1 MGVQWNAQSIV
12 SWRVSPLLHMQKI
25 VTGIDIGTYHV
36 KVVIA
41 ARPDNPRDAPKIL
54 GTGYA
59 ESRGMKQGYI
69 ISIPEV
75 SRSIAAAVAQASK
88 AAQVKVKRAY
98 VGVGG
103 VGLDEAFARGET
115 VVERGDSELTARD
128 IPRVLAAAEHALAP
142 TALLNRRVLHTIPLR
157 YSVDGVRVMG
167 RSPIGLKGVRLS
179 AETLFITCLERHV
192 SDIVAAVEEAG
203 IEVEDVAASPLA
215 ASFVALSKTQKR
227 VGCVLANIGSETLSI
242 IVFEDGIPV
251 SIRVFPVGASDITH
265 DIALGLRISPEE
277 AESLKHGA
285 VLGSTYPQ
293 RKVDDII
300 GRRVS
305 DMFKLVEAQLK
316 KIGKNELLPA
326 GVILT
331 GGGSTVQSIGDLA
344 RAVLKLPSRVASLS
358 EGVGSKV
365 HLKDG
370 SWAVAYG
377 LTIWGFTQGEEPDT
391 AQANAGF
398 NDVMRILTRWF
409 RKFLP

>member
-1 MGVQWNAQSIV
+1 
-12 SWRVSPLLHMQKI
+12 MQKI
-25 VTGIDIGTYHV
+25 VTGIDVGSYHV

-41 ARPDNPRDAPKIL
+41 ARPDNPREAPRIL

-98 VGVGG
+98 VGLGG
-103 VGLDEAFARGET
+103 VGLDEAFSRGET
-115 VVERGDSELTARD
+115 VVERGDSEVTARD
-128 IPRVLAAAEHALAP
+128 IPRVLSAAEHALAP
-142 TALLNRRVLHTIPLR
+142 TALLNRRILHTIPLR

-167 RSPIGLKGVRLS
+167 RSPVGLKGVRLS
-179 AETLFITCLERHV
+179 AETLFITGLERHV
-192 SDIVAAVEEAG
+192 SDIVSAVEEAG
-203 IEVEDVAASPLA
+203 IEVEDVAAAPLA

-227 VGCVLANIGSETLSI
+227 VGCVLANLGSETLSI

-251 SIRVFPVGASDITH
+251 SVRVFPVGASDITH

-277 AESLKHGA
+277 AEQLKHGA
-285 VLGSTYPQ
+285 VLGSSYPQ

-300 GRRVS
+300 ARRVG

-326 GVILT
+326 GVVIT
-331 GGGSTVQSIGDLA
+331 GGGSTIQNISDLA
-344 RAVLKLPSRVASLS
+344 KAVLKLPSRVASLS
-358 EGVGSKV
+358 EGANSKV

-370 SWAVAYG
+370 TWAVAYG
-377 LTIWGFTQGEEPDT
+377 LTIWGFTQGED
-391 AQANAGF
+391 
-398 NDVMRILTRWF
+398 NDVIQSNAEMKDVGLVFMRWL